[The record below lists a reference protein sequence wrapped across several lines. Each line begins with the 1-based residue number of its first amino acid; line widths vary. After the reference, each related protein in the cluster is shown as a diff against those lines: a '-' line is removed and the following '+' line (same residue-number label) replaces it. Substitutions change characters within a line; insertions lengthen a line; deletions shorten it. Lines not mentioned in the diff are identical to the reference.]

1 MLRTIS
7 KQIYRSFGNVPNIFQ
22 TNLFPNS
29 LLKSKNYCLTQQ
41 RYKFKRVGDRPLG
54 QQLQILDSVYQSDE
68 WTNVP
73 DKVIELI
80 GRDLYRTPGNP
91 IYLISETLRQNYADH
106 HCYEFTNPV
115 VDVWSNFDSIL
126 VPEDHISRKRTDTF
140 YVDAKHVLRAHT
152 SAHQSCCFEKC
163 FQDGKDGKFIVI
175 GDVYR
180 RDEVNRTHH
189 AAFHQCEVVQLYQNN
204 DSEMIKNNVNDL
216 FDLNQPRTELCQE
229 RHNPAATKV
238 VENEMKTKVEDYIKR
253 LLGKNLETK
262 WVDAYFP
269 FTHPSW
275 ELEIKTPDGEW
286 LEMLGCGIIEQKI
299 LDRCGQSNHIG
310 WALGL
315 GLERLAMLYYT
326 IPDIRLFWTRDTGF
340 LVQFSTL
347 EPFERITYRPISS
360 YPQKI
365 FDISFWLPVSE
376 ERVNEWSP
384 NDVHAI
390 ILDIG
395 GEMVEQAHLVDEWKR
410 AKDGRISN
418 CYRIVYRSMER
429 ALTNSEVNLIHH
441 KIEKALIDQLHV
453 QIR

>member
-1 MLRTIS
+1 MMVHAIYILAQFVVVLVQRTVHCGRIKHVVAQELFEFVFLIFTNFQMSFVTIVSIKFGRILHTKRNQMLRTIS
-7 KQIYRSFGNVPNIFQ
+7 KQIYRSFVNVPNIIP

-29 LLKSKNYCLTQQ
+29 LLKSRNGYLTQQ

-204 DSEMIKNNVNDL
+204 DSEVW
-216 FDLNQPRTELCQE
+216 
-229 RHNPAATKV
+229 H
-238 VENEMKTKVEDYIKR
+238 
-253 LLGKNLETK
+253 
-262 WVDAYFP
+262 
-269 FTHPSW
+269 
-275 ELEIKTPDGEW
+275 
-286 LEMLGCGIIEQKI
+286 
-299 LDRCGQSNHIG
+299 
-310 WALGL
+310 
-315 GLERLAMLYYT
+315 
-326 IPDIRLFWTRDTGF
+326 
-340 LVQFSTL
+340 
-347 EPFERITYRPISS
+347 
-360 YPQKI
+360 
-365 FDISFWLPVSE
+365 
-376 ERVNEWSP
+376 
-384 NDVHAI
+384 
-390 ILDIG
+390 
-395 GEMVEQAHLVDEWKR
+395 
-410 AKDGRISN
+410 
-418 CYRIVYRSMER
+418 
-429 ALTNSEVNLIHH
+429 
-441 KIEKALIDQLHV
+441 
-453 QIR
+453 